1 MENASIVFPA
11 EWSEQSGVQ
20 LTWPHEGT
28 DWNYM
33 LERVQKCYVNVARE
47 IAKREKLLIVC
58 QDENKVR
65 ELLGDVDMAN
75 VIFREVPSNDTWA
88 RDHGAITVFV
98 EGVPYLYDFTF
109 NGWGMKF
116 ASNHDNQI
124 TRELYVTETF
134 REDVAYMN
142 LLHFVLEGGSVESD
156 GKGTIMTT
164 SECLLSPNRND
175 HFEKEELEAF
185 LMSVFGAERMLW
197 INNGYLAGDDT
208 DSHVDTLARFCDE
221 KTIAYVKCDDE
232 NDEHYD
238 ALKAMEEE
246 IKTFRTRDGE
256 PYRLVPLPM
265 ADCVEEDGE
274 RLPATYAN
282 FLIVNG
288 AVLVPTYNSEKKD
301 AEALAQIKVA
311 FPDREVVGID
321 CSALICQ
328 HGSLHCITMQFPKG
342 VL

>member
-1 MENASIVFPA
+1 
-11 EWSEQSGVQ
+11 
-20 LTWPHEGT
+20 
-28 DWNYM
+28 
-33 LERVQKCYVNVARE
+33 
-47 IAKREKLLIVC
+47 
-58 QDENKVR
+58 
-65 ELLGDVDMAN
+65 
-75 VIFREVPSNDTWA
+75 
-88 RDHGAITVFV
+88 
-98 EGVPYLYDFTF
+98 
-109 NGWGMKF
+109 
-116 ASNHDNQI
+116 
-124 TRELYVTETF
+124 
-134 REDVAYMN
+134 
-142 LLHFVLEGGSVESD
+142 
-156 GKGTIMTT
+156 
-164 SECLLSPNRND
+164 
-175 HFEKEELEAF
+175 
-185 LMSVFGAERMLW
+185 MLW

-246 IKTFRTRDGE
+246 IKAFRTKDGE